1 MICGQRISPTTGIDY
16 DQTYAAVVK
25 PMAFRAFLAIAAYYD
40 LDVEKVDV
48 ETAFLYGIIKERI
61 YMKLPQGFEKAGIVC
76 RLRKA
81 LYGLKQSARLWYER
95 FAGYLFEKI
104 GLTRLQADHGNFT
117 SKDGIHGPMVSLWVD
132 DLNLFSPRGS
142 PWMKRMKDL
151 LFEGFKMVDMGPIT
165 YYLGLKVDRGRA
177 KRTIKLSQPA

>member
-1 MICGQRISPTTGIDY
+1 M
-16 DQTYAAVVK
+16 V
-25 PMAFRAFLAIAAYYD
+25 FRALLAIAAYFD
-40 LDVEKVDV
+40 LDVEKMDV

-117 SKDGIHGPMVSLWVD
+117 TKDGIHGPMVSLWVD
-132 DLNLFSPRGS
+132 DFFLFFIY
-142 PWMKRMKDL
+142 
-151 LFEGFKMVDMGPIT
+151 LFMFNVYVQPYGYDRPFVFPFPLTPSRLTPFFFSISALSRRLYCIVT
-165 YYLGLKVDRGRA
+165 VRPLGCLP
-177 KRTIKLSQPA
+177 S